1 MKNILILSG
10 AGLSAPSGIRTFR
23 DTNGLWEEFEVME
36 VCSIQGFEKDRKKVM
51 DFYDARRADVEDK
64 VPNEAHFMISRLKE
78 KYPENVSVLTQN
90 VDDLL
95 EKANCKDVVH
105 LHGTLTDLRC
115 EECGEVFNIGYDTYK
130 DKICPKCKSSFV
142 RHNVVMFGEA
152 APMYQTLQTELT
164 KADLLVCIGT
174 SGQVLDVGY
183 FAKIV
188 PHSILNNLDFEPILD
203 KAFEVCFYES
213 ADMVAPQIEKI
224 CEDFMI
230 KGEIIMDSI

>member
-36 VCSIQGFEKDRKKVM
+36 VCSAEGFANDRKKVM
-51 DFYDARRADVEDK
+51 DFYDARRVDVEDK
-64 VPNEAHFMISRLKE
+64 NPNEAHFMIARIKE
-78 KYPENVSVLTQN
+78 KYPQNVSVLTQN

-95 EKANCKDVVH
+95 EKADCKEVVH

-115 EECGEVFNIGYDTYK
+115 EECEEVFHIGHESYK
-130 DKICPKCKSSFV
+130 EKSCPKCKSSHV

-152 APMYQTLQTELT
+152 APEYRRLHEELSRC
-164 KADLLVCIGT
+164 DLLVCIGT

-183 FAKIV
+183 FASLV
-188 PHSILNNLDFEPILD
+188 PHSVLNNLDFEPMLD
-203 KAFEVCFYES
+203 KAFDVCLYES
-213 ADMVAPQIEKI
+213 AEVAASKIEKI
-224 CEDFMI
+224 CEDFM
-230 KGEIIMDSI
+230 GGD